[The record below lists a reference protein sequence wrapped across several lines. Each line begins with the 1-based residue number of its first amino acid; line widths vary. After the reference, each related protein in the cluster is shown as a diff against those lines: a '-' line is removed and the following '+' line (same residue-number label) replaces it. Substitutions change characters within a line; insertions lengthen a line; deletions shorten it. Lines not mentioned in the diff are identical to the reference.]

1 MQGEEED
8 SDLSAWAT
16 IDTRFGDKNLVM
28 GSDGLTD
35 KESFLSKSFRYY
47 LALSVTVT
55 VTVTVTVK
63 PT

>member
-8 SDLSAWAT
+8 SDLTVCAT
-16 IDTRFGDKNLVM
+16 KDTRFGDENLIM

-55 VTVTVTVK
+55 VTVTVK

>member
-8 SDLSAWAT
+8 SDLSVWAT
-16 IDTRFGDKNLVM
+16 IYTRFGDENLVM
-28 GSDGLTD
+28 GSDGWTD

-55 VTVTVTVK
+55 VTVK